1 MERKGSLSAF
11 RVLTY
16 NIHSGRNRLGNN
28 TFERQIESLCFLSP
42 DLLALQEVDRN
53 WPRSSGA
60 NQAKDIANALNMKS
74 FFSPNLAGEW
84 AAGSVVHQYGLSLL
98 WKGDVEVV
106 AGMAL
111 PGLPG
116 REQRGLVYAE
126 LSTQRGTR
134 MVFANTHLSR
144 SSSERSL
151 QAAFLADWVSRCGNP
166 VLLAGDFNM
175 KNDSPEYQCIR
186 GVLTDL
192 TADLGLVTFP
202 DNVPDRQRDYLFA
215 SETFRATTV
224 ATVDHD
230 LSDHRPVVG
239 ELEVID

>member
-1 MERKGSLSAF
+1 MESKGIPPAF
-11 RVLTY
+11 QVLTY
-16 NIHSGRNRLGNN
+16 NIHAGRNRLGDN
-28 TFERQIESLCFLSP
+28 TFERQIDSLCLLSP

-53 WPRSSGA
+53 WPRSFGV
-60 NQAKDIANALNMKS
+60 NQAKDIANALNMES

-84 AAGSVVHQYGLSLL
+84 AVGTVVHQYGLSLC
-98 WKGDVEVV
+98 WKGNVEIV

-111 PGLPG
+111 PGFPG
-116 REQRGLVYAE
+116 REHRGLVYAE
-126 LSTQRGTR
+126 LSTQHGR

-144 SSSERSL
+144 SSSERML
-151 QAAFLADWVSRCGNP
+151 QAVFLADWVSCCGKP

-175 KNDSPEYQCIR
+175 QNDSPEYHCITE
-186 GVLTDL
+186 VLTDL
-192 TADLGLVTFP
+192 TAGLGLVTFP

-215 SETFRATTV
+215 SETFRAINV

-239 ELEVID
+239 ELQVID